1 MAMVSSSISMA
12 QESVPS
18 PDATASVPISIP
30 TAPTIQI
37 GEPDVGPAISPMKR
51 GQQAPFT
58 GVLLSPAAI
67 ASIISDINHKNDL
80 IKIEVDKATKTLTAK
95 HEFETNLLKLRSE
108 SDAKIAQMRID
119 EQHKEIDRIDAQLKK
134 EREDRPNPMTWAA
147 IGLGTGILLS
157 TLTAATIAY
166 VTKN

>member
-1 MAMVSSSISMA
+1 MVSSSISVA
-12 QESVPS
+12 QGSVPS

-30 TAPTIQI
+30 TAPTVQI

-58 GVLLSPAAI
+58 GVLLSPAAV

-80 IKIEVDKATKTLTAK
+80 IKVEVDKATKTLAAK

-108 SDAKIAQMRID
+108 SDAKITQMRID
-119 EQHKEIDRIDAQLKK
+119 DQRKEIDRLDAQLIK